1 MKDKKEDQ
9 AQEVVADFSSCPEWG
24 KGGRFVINPGTGLR
38 ERVEPVNDQA
48 VVAEVVQL
56 PVSKKVTTKENGNG

>member
-1 MKDKKEDQ
+1 MRDNKENQ
-9 AQEVVADFSSCPEWG
+9 AHEVETGFTSCPDWG
-24 KGGRFVINPGTGLR
+24 KGGRFVINQETGTR
-38 ERVEPVNDQA
+38 ERVVPVDDLA